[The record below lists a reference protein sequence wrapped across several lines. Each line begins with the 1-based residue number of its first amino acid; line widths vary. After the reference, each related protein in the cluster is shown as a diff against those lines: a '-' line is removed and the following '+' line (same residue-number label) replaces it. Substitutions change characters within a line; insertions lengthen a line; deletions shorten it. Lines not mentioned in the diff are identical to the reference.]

1 MSGRKKNRE
10 KAKGYETMLL
20 VAVFILEFLQT
31 AMVFMIFK
39 YLGLFRVLSEQIN
52 ILLR

>member
-1 MSGRKKNRE
+1 MSGKKKNTGKVNRC
-10 KAKGYETMLL
+10 ETMLFL
-20 VAVFILEFLQT
+20 SVFILEFLQT